1 MIVDV
6 AFFVTFLTGP
16 GQQLGAYIMF
26 CFIGVAGGWKYT
38 MDRLISSSIIPEGQ
52 DTELM
57 GLYLFSGQCLSWLP
71 LMVFTI
77 MNESHISLR
86 ISTATLVVYIVI
98 SLIFL
103 CMIGT
108 YANAR
113 AEVNRDTV
121 YLAKGIKRD
130 VPAAT
135 AEASAAIAAIAA
147 PEESTVAE
155 GTEDR
160 VAPQSVSTL
169 EVSERSTEQ
178 S

>member
-1 MIVDV
+1 
-6 AFFVTFLTGP
+6 
-16 GQQLGAYIMF
+16 
-26 CFIGVAGGWKYT
+26 
-38 MDRLISSSIIPEGQ
+38 
-52 DTELM
+52 
-57 GLYLFSGQCLSWLP
+57 
-71 LMVFTI
+71 
-77 MNESHISLR
+77 
-86 ISTATLVVYIVI
+86 
-98 SLIFL
+98 
-103 CMIGT
+103 MIGT